1 MPDGRLY
8 IGTKRYSS
16 WSMRGWL
23 AVRLAG
29 LDVEELVIQLVGSSA
44 ASSTPAV
51 AAVSPG
57 GLVPY
62 LEHRGN
68 RVWETLAICEYCA
81 ELSPGLWPAELAA
94 RTHARV
100 ISSEMHAGFRELRGA
115 MPMVLGVK
123 APGRGQTPGALADIA
138 RVEAVWRETRGLF
151 GGAGPFLFGA
161 AFGAADAMFAPVVAR
176 LLTYLPPIADD
187 TRAYCD
193 VVRAHPLVAEWYDA
207 AAAEPMEWRLDKY
220 EGVVAG

>member
-29 LDVEELVIQLVGSSA
+29 LDVEEVVIPLA
-44 ASSTPAV
+44 ASGPGSTPAV
-51 AAVSPG
+51 AAVSPS

-62 LEHRGN
+62 LEHRSN
-68 RVWETLAICEYCA
+68 QVWETLAICEYCA
-81 ELSPGLWPAELAA
+81 ELSPDLWPAALAA
-94 RTHARV
+94 RTRARV
-100 ISSEMHAGFRELRGA
+100 ISAEMHAGFRDLRGA
-115 MPMVLGVK
+115 MPMVLGVE
-123 APGRGQTPGALADIA
+123 APGRGQTAPVLADIA
-138 RVEAVWRETRGLF
+138 RIEAVWRKTRGLF
-151 GGAGPFLFGA
+151 GAGGPFLFGA

-176 LLTYLPPIADD
+176 LLTYQPPIAAG

-193 VVRAHPLVAEWYDA
+193 AVRAHPLVAEWYDA

-220 EGVVAG
+220 ESVVAA